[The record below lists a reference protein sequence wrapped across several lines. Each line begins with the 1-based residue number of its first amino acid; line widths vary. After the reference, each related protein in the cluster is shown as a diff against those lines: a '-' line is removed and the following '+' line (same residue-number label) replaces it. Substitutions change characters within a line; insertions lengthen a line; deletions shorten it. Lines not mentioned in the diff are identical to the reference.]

1 MIGCVLYQR
10 KIAVYNVD
18 IQNNIKKLFDVILLD
33 EQSKYII
40 NVFK

>member
-18 IQNNIKKLFDVILLD
+18 IQYNIKKLFDVILLD

>member
-1 MIGCVLYQR
+1 MIGCVSYQW